1 MYNVYIKSKNKEK
14 GSKMTYKIKN
24 IVFSDLSVAEV
35 RENETV
41 YFATM
46 TYKRTRKEECI
57 VVIDNNNQVI
67 AWNT

>member
-1 MYNVYIKSKNKEK
+1 MYAQTKKLKQKEEN
-14 GSKMTYKIKN
+14 MTYKIKN

-35 RENETV
+35 RETETV

-46 TYKRTRKEECI
+46 TYKRTRKEECV

>member
-1 MYNVYIKSKNKEK
+1 
-14 GSKMTYKIKN
+14 MTYKIKN

-46 TYKRTRKEECI
+46 TYKRTRKEACI
-57 VVIDNNNQVI
+57 VVIDNNDQVI

>member
-1 MYNVYIKSKNKEK
+1 
-14 GSKMTYKIKN
+14 MTYKIKN
-24 IVFSDLSVAEV
+24 IVFSDLSVAEI